1 MTISKSRRNQQ
12 ESKMAPPKMVIF
24 GDRFLSMKPLVF
36 FIPFFT
42 LLLAS
47 CSRTAGPGTP
57 DGPAFG
63 KLAYGDSVLYLRGDD
78 YTVQPKFTRPGYYTA
93 FPDDLNLNNS
103 NGAITVSLKGKA
115 NKNTQTGLRYR
126 IVLNGNDGVKDT
138 TYIVIAG
145 VNYQDKLFYLS
156 QNDTLLNP
164 VYNASHWLP
173 MPNGSF
179 TADNNKLVINPRTG
193 QINLKKS
200 LERGLFNDD
209 PQNDDW
215 RVVNIRYQLADGST
229 SDKNNL
235 DVVVYFYTSV
245 NHIPS
250 NISKAMIAH
259 QDLLLGLNRMVIPE
273 TFAPEDD
280 DIKNIV
286 SASKPRPPCII
297 IVGN

>member
-1 MTISKSRRNQQ
+1 MEMIN
-12 ESKMAPPKMVIF
+12 F
-24 GDRFLSMKPLVF
+24 GNRFLSMKLLSVLALLF
-36 FIPFFT
+36 TIFII
-42 LLLAS
+42 S
-47 CSRTAGPGTP
+47 CSRTAGPGAP
-57 DGPAFG
+57 AGPSFG
-63 KLAYGDSVLYLRGDD
+63 KLAYGDSVLYLKGED

-93 FPDDLNLNNS
+93 FPDDLNINNS

-138 TYIVIAG
+138 THIVIGG
-145 VNYQDKLFYLS
+145 VNYQDKIFYLS
-156 QNDTLLNP
+156 QNDTLVNP
-164 VYNASHWLP
+164 IYNASHSLA

-179 TADNNKLVINPRTG
+179 VADNNKLVINPRTG

-215 RVVNIRYQLADGST
+215 RVVNVRYQLADGST

-235 DVVVYFYTSV
+235 DVVVYFYTSLS
-245 NHIPS
+245 HIPS
-250 NISKAMIAH
+250 NISRAMIAH
-259 QDLLLGLNRMVIPE
+259 QDLLLGLNRVVIPE

-280 DIKNIV
+280 AIKNIV